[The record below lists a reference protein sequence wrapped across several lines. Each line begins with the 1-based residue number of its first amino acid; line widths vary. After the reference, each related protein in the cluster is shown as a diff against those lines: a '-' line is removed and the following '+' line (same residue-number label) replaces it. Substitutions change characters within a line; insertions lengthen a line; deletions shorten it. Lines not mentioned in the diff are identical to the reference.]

1 MVEVD
6 EERGSVSEN
15 CQITD
20 KYKLLTLYS
29 LAFFLILD
37 TSFFFRPYQQDRKR
51 RSSGD
56 IAGWMLSIPWSW
68 VTPGCVALN

>member
-6 EERGSVSEN
+6 EARGSVIEN

-29 LAFFLILD
+29 LAFFLFLD
-37 TSFFFRPYQQDRKR
+37 TSFFFGPYQQDRKKQ
-51 RSSGD
+51 SSGD
-56 IAGWMLSIPWSW
+56 VAWRHGCTVYHGAG
-68 VTPGCVALN
+68 